1 MKKISKFF
9 AGIIV
14 VAMTLMACGGSG
26 IISTPEQAGNN
37 TPDAETT
44 SKEKGLQIAIVS
56 SPSGVDD
63 GNFNEDIYKGV
74 EAFIHSHTESE
85 VTPIRETS
93 GDEEAAIE
101 TVSDIAADYDV
112 IVCCGFQFSG
122 IVPIANDYPHKYFI
136 LVDGLPI
143 DESGKVTEQ
152 NNIYAME
159 FKDQESGFLAGM
171 AAALESKTKKV
182 AVVNGMPFPSNVNYQ
197 YGFESGVNYANEKYF
212 MGVECIVL
220 NAYSGIDTRGVNV
233 GGNYIGS
240 FSDREKAKVIGKELL
255 AKGCDIIFVAAGN
268 AGMGVFDAVK
278 EDKNSKRLKVIGCD
292 ADQYNDGE
300 NGNDNIVLTSA
311 LKVMHTNVQKQLENI
326 LEGKF
331 KGVNAVLGADS
342 DSTGY
347 VKEKGRNKLTP
358 YAMAKMDEVYKLIK
372 EGKVVPA
379 ANFNGMTP
387 DDFKGL
393 DNYNKQG

>member
-1 MKKISKFF
+1 M
-9 AGIIV
+9 
-14 VAMTLMACGGSG
+14 
-26 IISTPEQAGNN
+26 
-37 TPDAETT
+37 
-44 SKEKGLQIAIVS
+44 
-56 SPSGVDD
+56 
-63 GNFNEDIYKGV
+63 
-74 EAFIHSHTESE
+74 
-85 VTPIRETS
+85 
-93 GDEEAAIE
+93 
-101 TVSDIAADYDV
+101 
-112 IVCCGFQFSG
+112 
-122 IVPIANDYPHKYFI
+122 
-136 LVDGLPI
+136 
-143 DESGKVTEQ
+143 
-152 NNIYAME
+152 
-159 FKDQESGFLAGM
+159 
-171 AAALESKTKKV
+171 
-182 AVVNGMPFPSNVNYQ
+182 
-197 YGFESGVNYANEKYF
+197 
-212 MGVECIVL
+212 
-220 NAYSGIDTRGVNV
+220 
-233 GGNYIGS
+233 
-240 FSDREKAKVIGKELL
+240 

-358 YAMAKMDEVYKLIK
+358 YAMAKMDEVYNLIK

-393 DNYNKQG
+393 DNYSKQG